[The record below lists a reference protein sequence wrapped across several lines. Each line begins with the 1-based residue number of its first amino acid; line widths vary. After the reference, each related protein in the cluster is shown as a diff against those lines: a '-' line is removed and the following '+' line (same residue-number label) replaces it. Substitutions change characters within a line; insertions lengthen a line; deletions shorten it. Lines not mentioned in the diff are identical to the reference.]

1 MQKIEQT
8 VSSIEASDMMD
19 KTHKDLLRDI
29 RRYCEQLGQGKIPQS
44 DFFRESTYK
53 DSIGRTLPCYR
64 ITKKGCEFIAHK
76 LTGVKGTIFTARYI
90 NRFHEMEEKL
100 SHSET
105 DKPWFIRKFRGDDII
120 LWRDFASITGYDIER
135 RKPRGWS
142 DFIKGGRDFNG
153 YGWKCDHEQFRKKHG
168 FDYGE
173 EPCMTYFYLCGI
185 RKVLW
190 LIKNEHKFALP
201 KEAETLL
208 LDAITHIV
216 EEKIPRIEDRTSKT
230 TAPIQIIIN
239 MEPEK
244 MLSVR

>member
-1 MQKIEQT
+1 MKELEQT
-8 VSSIEASDMMD
+8 LDSREVSEMVE
-19 KTHKDLLRDI
+19 KTHGKLLRDI
-29 RRYCEQLGQGKIPQS
+29 HRYEEQFIEANIGFNE
-44 DFFRESTYK
+44 FFRKSEYR

-100 SHSET
+100 NHPEP
-105 DKPWFIRKFRGDDII
+105 DKPWFIRRFQGNDIM

-153 YGWKCDHEQFRKKHG
+153 YGWKCDKEQFRKKYG

-185 RKVLW
+185 RRALQ
-190 LIKNEHKFALP
+190 LIKNDRKFTLSR
-201 KEAETLL
+201 EAEMLL
-208 LDAITHIV
+208 LDAITHIA
-216 EEKIPRIEDRTSKT
+216 EEKRPRIEDRTSRT